1 MDYRD
6 REGKLFRNR
15 TGQDKSLEMV
25 YSNVC
30 GRFAMKLLAA
40 PVVSRVIGC
49 FMDTWASTFM
59 IGRFIRKNKINLSE
73 YQRKKYRSFNDFF
86 TRQLKEGKRFVD
98 KEPSHLIAPCDGM
111 VMAYPI
117 SLRTKIFVKHSCYT
131 VGSMLRNER
140 LAASYVGGCCIVLR
154 LSVDNYHRY
163 CYVDTAVKG
172 RDRFLPGYLHTVN
185 PVILDH
191 VKIYKENA
199 RSYCVLDTKNFGKV
213 VQMEVGA
220 MCVGRIRNYHREAV
234 VRRGQE
240 KGRFEFGGSTVVL
253 FFQRDEVAVD
263 DDILKNSAQGI
274 ETKVKLGERIG
285 KAMFS

>member
-40 PVVSRVIGC
+40 PVVSRAIGC

-59 IGRFIRKNKINLSE
+59 IGHFIRKNKIDMSE
-73 YQRKKYRSFNDFF
+73 YQRRKYRSFNDFF
-86 TRQLKEGKRFVD
+86 TRQLKEGKRPVD
-98 KEPSHLIAPCDGM
+98 KKPSHLAAPCDGM

-117 SLRTKIFVKHSCYT
+117 NLRTKIFVKHSCYT

-140 LAASYVGGCCIVLR
+140 LAAAYAGGFCVVLR

-172 RDRFLPGYLHTVN
+172 RDRFIPGYLHTVN

-220 MCVGRIRNYHREAV
+220 MCVGRIHNYHREAM

-253 FFQRDEVAVD
+253 FFQRDQVAID